1 MTACASWGWRWTML
15 SMIVALMVGATF
27 GAIAM
32 AIFASGDE

>member
-1 MTACASWGWRWTML
+1 MASCASWESRWTML

-32 AIFASGDE
+32 AILAGGDE